1 MSAIPKADTNID
13 RRGAQRVRNLRL
25 TASVICLLGMIA
37 LYLAKNKGMLGQ
49 DGRDIVLL
57 VLGFLFLGPMAVVF
71 GIQAVTGLSLR
82 SLSAAW
88 NGLRGWQRGV
98 IGTAVVI
105 LSLIFF
111 HLLLIPFFGLDMG
124 ALRDL

>member
-1 MSAIPKADTNID
+1 
-13 RRGAQRVRNLRL
+13 
-25 TASVICLLGMIA
+25 
-37 LYLAKNKGMLGQ
+37 
-49 DGRDIVLL
+49 
-57 VLGFLFLGPMAVVF
+57 MAVVF
-71 GIQAVTGLSLR
+71 AIQAVTGLSVR

-111 HLLLIPFFGLDMG
+111 HLLLIPFFGLDMD